1 MLNGN
6 GRTKGGGGKHYL
18 DLGSNRLPHYYLFII
33 ICLRN
38 ARCHWARARSSSALS
53 LKKKTT
59 TLILIYSIMWEVWV
73 GTGAAATAMV
83 CASSESWFAAAT
95 FAAVAATLALRS
107 SYKGM

>member
-1 MLNGN
+1 MQDATGQELA
-6 GRTKGGGGKHYL
+6 
-18 DLGSNRLPHYYLFII
+18 PHQPF
-33 ICLRN
+33 
-38 ARCHWARARSSSALS
+38 

>member
-1 MLNGN
+1 MPL
-6 GRTKGGGGKHYL
+6 GKSSL
-18 DLGSNRLPHYYLFII
+18 LSPFRKK
-33 ICLRN
+33 RKT
-38 ARCHWARARSSSALS
+38 RSH
-53 LKKKTT
+53 
-59 TLILIYSIMWEVWV
+59 LILIYSIMWEVWV